1 MNILEGLKNRKDLAE
16 VFAPE
21 NYVFNEEGLQREFLQ
36 IPKGKGKYK
45 TTTKTQLRNFFNV
58 MKSVHNSLRSNPTM
72 SKEEFETKLKEIMVM
87 YPVVS
92 SKNTFSFKLLRV
104 IRESLTI
111 IFKTAQNDLK
121 KAKEDFERFVRF
133 YETLIAYS
141 RDK

>member
-1 MNILEGLKNRKDLAE
+1 MNILEGLKNRKDLEE

-21 NYVFNEEGLQREFLQ
+21 NYVFDEKGLRREFLQ
-36 IPKGKGKYK
+36 IPTRKGKPK

-58 MKSVHNSLRSNPTM
+58 MKSVHNSLRSNPAM

-87 YPVVS
+87 YPVVR
-92 SKNTFSFKLLRV
+92 SKNTFSFKLLDV
-104 IRESLTI
+104 IKETLTI